1 MKLMIPF
8 FSTPICFEENTLNT
22 IVIENQKFFRETVD
36 DIRHQTE
43 KYDGDI
49 VFSVNDT
56 PQDMAGNV
64 EIISEFL
71 DLDINSKNLLNRI
84 QSMMEKTA
92 LEEQHYMETQE
103 LLSSIEHFIQKLAFL
118 CPCDVDCNK
127 LTVSNLLKMAGL
139 HFNMVYRNPIEKLID
154 YMSLVRELERD
165 KLFVF
170 VNLRSWFTDNE
181 VSLFVNTVLAHKYR
195 ILLIDNCEYPKLEN
209 ERRIIID
216 RDLCEIS

>member
-84 QSMMEKTA
+84 QSMMEK
-92 LEEQHYMETQE
+92 HM
-103 LLSSIEHFIQKLAFL
+103 
-118 CPCDVDCNK
+118 
-127 LTVSNLLKMAGL
+127 
-139 HFNMVYRNPIEKLID
+139 
-154 YMSLVRELERD
+154 
-165 KLFVF
+165 
-170 VNLRSWFTDNE
+170 
-181 VSLFVNTVLAHKYR
+181 
-195 ILLIDNCEYPKLEN
+195 
-209 ERRIIID
+209 
-216 RDLCEIS
+216 